1 MIVAVVL
8 LVPLLTIG
16 AFFLGHRA
24 GVKTGRFDAQFQKQH
39 ADDLFRACDLELN
52 ALKVKH
58 GQTLMELED
67 ALRVA
72 GKHILR

>member
-1 MIVAVVL
+1 MTIAIFL
-8 LVPLLTIG
+8 LVPVLTIG
-16 AFFLGHRA
+16 AFFVGHRA
-24 GVKTGRFDAQFQKQH
+24 GVKAGRFDAQFQKQH
-39 ADDLFRACDLELN
+39 ADDLFRSCDLELN